1 MISAGQFCFYAFE
14 TVNIK
19 GVARSMSA
27 VLAQEIQD
35 TQPTPTYRDG
45 IVMPRNEEK
54 RVFINGVEFHAE
66 RVSGRVV
73 GSRVKQHSQI
83 YTTHHNNYAANGDN
97 HVYSTV
103 QSEQWETSEVRLR
116 FEDGKEKLFKLPF
129 AVSVGEDDMMSILS
143 LYKVGG
149 DGYTVAAQNH
159 NISHHFTYDR
169 NELQRICS
177 HLGVFKPQVFLN
189 NKRFLVFLA
198 LVALGLYAVSS
209 SILLAV
215 IGGFFLSGFLVLA
228 YQYVVVLPYVLAVW
242 PKIDRQLKAFFD
254 DFDRW

>member
-1 MISAGQFCFYAFE
+1 
-14 TVNIK
+14 
-19 GVARSMSA
+19 MSA

-149 DGYTVAAQNH
+149 DGYTIAAQNH

-169 NELQRICS
+169 NGLQRVCAR
-177 HLGVFKPQVFLN
+177 LGIFKPSVLLN
-189 NKRFLVFLA
+189 NKAFVVVLA
-198 LVALGLYAVSS
+198 LLALSLYSVSG
-209 SILLAV
+209 SILLAI
-215 IGGFFLSGFLVLA
+215 IGGLLLSGMYALGVQYLVL
-228 YQYVVVLPYVLAVW
+228 LPYVLAVW

>member
-1 MISAGQFCFYAFE
+1 
-14 TVNIK
+14 
-19 GVARSMSA
+19 MSA
-27 VLAQEIQD
+27 VLAPEIQT

-45 IVMPRNEEK
+45 IVMPRDEEK
-54 RVFINGVEFHAE
+54 RVFINGVEFNAE
-66 RVSGRVV
+66 RISGRVV

-83 YTTHHNNYAANGDN
+83 YTKHHNNYMANGDN

-129 AVSVGEDDMMSILS
+129 AVSVGEDDMMSIIS

-149 DGYTVAAQNH
+149 DGYTIAAQNH
-159 NISHHFTYDR
+159 NISHSFTHDR
-169 NELQRICS
+169 NGLQRVCAN
-177 HLGVFKPQVFLN
+177 LGIFKPSAFLK
-189 NKRFLVFLA
+189 NKPVLALFA
-198 LVALGLYAVSS
+198 LVALGLYGVSS

-242 PKIDRQLKAFFD
+242 PRVNRQLQAFFD
-254 DFDRW
+254 DFDTW

>member
-1 MISAGQFCFYAFE
+1 
-14 TVNIK
+14 
-19 GVARSMSA
+19 MSA

-35 TQPTPTYRDG
+35 TQSTPTYRDG

-54 RVFINGVEFHAE
+54 RVVINGVELAAE
-66 RVSGRVV
+66 RISGRVV

-83 YTTHHNNYAANGDN
+83 YTKHHNNYMANGDN

-116 FEDGKEKLFKLPF
+116 FEDGKERLFKLPF
-129 AVSVGEDDMMSILS
+129 AVSVGEDDMMSVIS

-149 DGYTVAAQNH
+149 DGYTAAAQNH
-159 NISHHFTYDR
+159 NISQHFTQDR
-169 NELQRICS
+169 NGLQRVCS
-177 HLGVFKPQVFLN
+177 MLGIFKPQRFLN
-189 NKRFLVFLA
+189 NKSFFTILA

-228 YQYVVVLPYVLAVW
+228 FQYVVVLPYVLTVW
-242 PKIDRQLKAFFD
+242 PKIDRQLQAFFD
-254 DFDRW
+254 DFDAWQ